1 MEAHAHVE
9 IEIGC
14 VSRREQGGFG
24 EDGRAA
30 ASNGRTL
37 RTDGHL
43 IRSGAMAEHGVDVL
57 RLKP

>member
-9 IEIGC
+9 IDIAY
-14 VSRREQGGFG
+14 VSVRDRGGLG

-43 IRSGAMAEHGVDVL
+43 IRAGAMAEHGVDVL